1 MLCLEIVVVEAVK
14 QEVHQIRHH
23 GFRSFGFQ
31 KLYDMVI
38 CQGREF
44 DKDFS
49 YDSYL
54 WLFDIPSLQT
64 VKIADDSLDVPAKLH
79 HSCRALGQGGDTA
92 FLPFFMERICASRN
106 CFIRS
111 GRVENPHKDIAVYH
125 RLHSLC
131 KQRKGDGK
139 ARIGFHAV
147 CIDGNHRNLAHAG
160 FFKGTADKA
169 YVVGGAASASGLGHK
184 DGCTV

>member
-1 MLCLEIVVVEAVK
+1 MQNVCLQPALFWPSGGSIPKGNSRIAQPGSGLLLAQMLCLEIVVVEAVK

-79 HSCRALGQGGDTA
+79 HSCRALGQEA
-92 FLPFFMERICASRN
+92 IQRFFHFSWSASALP
-106 CFIRS
+106 
-111 GRVENPHKDIAVYH
+111 
-125 RLHSLC
+125 
-131 KQRKGDGK
+131 
-139 ARIGFHAV
+139 
-147 CIDGNHRNLAHAG
+147 
-160 FFKGTADKA
+160 GTA
-169 YVVGGAASASGLGHK
+169 S
-184 DGCTV
+184 